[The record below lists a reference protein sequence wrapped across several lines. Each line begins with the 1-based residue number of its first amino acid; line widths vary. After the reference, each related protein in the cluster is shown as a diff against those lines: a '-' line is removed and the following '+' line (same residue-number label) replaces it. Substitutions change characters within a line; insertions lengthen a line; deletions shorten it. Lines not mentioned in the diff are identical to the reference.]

1 MTQRLNYFTTVPA
14 AMDILLTQEH
24 YLKEQFETSH
34 TLSITILALVKL
46 RVSQINQCAY
56 CIDMHSKE
64 AIAQGES
71 TERLIGLS
79 AWRGIPLYNDI
90 ERCALEWAE
99 LMTRTQSVSQ
109 HDFAKARIVFSDRD
123 LVNLTIAVNAINS
136 WNKMTKAFNPSL
148 F

>member
-1 MTQRLNYFTTVPA
+1 
-14 AMDILLTQEH
+14 MDILLTQER
-24 YLKEQFETSH
+24 YLKEQFETSN
-34 TLSITILALVKL
+34 TLSITTLELVKL
-46 RVSQINQCAY
+46 RVSQINQCAF
-56 CIDMHSKE
+56 CIDIHSKE

-71 TERLIGLS
+71 TERIIGLS
-79 AWRGIPLYNDI
+79 AWRGMPLYNDI

-99 LMTRTQSVSQ
+99 LLTQKQSVSQ
-109 HDFAKARIVFSDRD
+109 HDFAKARTVFTDED